1 MIFSEKFLY
10 GIFFAL
16 ILTILETLGQSIL
29 RKFYLNKS
37 KNFILPF
44 LTWFIYGICVIVLY
58 NGYNY
63 VDEGTLEVLW
73 NAGTNTIIPIT
84 GIILFNEKLNLMGF
98 FGIFL
103 TLIGGTLVGI
113 SQN

>member
-1 MIFSEKFLY
+1 MFFSQKFLY

-16 ILTILETLGQSIL
+16 ILTILETSGQSLL

-37 KNFILPF
+37 KNFILP
-44 LTWFIYGICVIVLY
+44 LITWFIYGICVLVLY
-58 NGYNY
+58 HGYNY
-63 VDEGTLEVLW
+63 VNEGTLEVLW

-84 GIILFNEKLNLMGF
+84 GIILFNEKLNSLGI